1 MTPEIALLCFVAALL
16 ELDTTYAGQF
26 QLSRGIMAGPL
37 LSLITGDWMAGVQVG
52 VFSELLFADISP
64 LGGFLPPSTTICC
77 AISLA
82 LYAAGIPLHLAFFI
96 AVIGSILVAHVE
108 KWMRKTRVKSLARWE
123 QRVLQKPNYINRVI
137 LKNLLTSFLMNFL
150 LLSFYIWAGIQ
161 LLTQLVPLV
170 PHRADIACQFAYMAV
185 PWLGLAALL
194 PEFRFKRK

>member
-1 MTPEIALLCFVAALL
+1 M
-16 ELDTTYAGQF
+16 
-26 QLSRGIMAGPL
+26 
-37 LSLITGDWMAGVQVG
+37 
-52 VFSELLFADISP
+52 
-64 LGGFLPPSTTICC
+64 PPSTTICC